1 MDQPTIIL
9 SKLSAPI
16 PSSTYMRRSSLMKK
30 LKTNTHKKLT
40 LLHSG
45 AGYGKSSALAQ
56 YFADSRGLY
65 SWYSITEEDDGI
77 LPFLRHLISSIQK
90 TVPAFGR
97 SFKDKGL
104 IPTYPK
110 ESELQQLYSLFS
122 NELSNID
129 EPLSIVLDDFHL
141 VDHVFHINYIM
152 EKIIEFLPPNIH
164 VVVSTR
170 LRPKWSIL
178 LKLKLSGQLV
188 EITESDLMF
197 TEEEILVF
205 FEDYFDKHIT
215 IQDASEIMR
224 LTEGWA
230 IAIQLLAMQVAETN
244 RQISQLVNPALNDLF
259 SYLLEEVFLLLSAED
274 QQSLINFSIFP
285 LFTTNDIED
294 FFSKE
299 EAKNMERLANS
310 HAFIQPLGDSQ
321 TYRFHALFK
330 QFLET
335 KSKQKDMNVF
345 YETHR
350 RAASYFQVKENIV
363 QAVHHAVKANDESF
377 LAELLTIFAP
387 RMIKGGQFDWL
398 LDLLGDHL
406 SKSIRDN
413 FYELYYYEGECQ
425 RYRAFYEKARLSY
438 EAALEKA
445 FQKENI
451 LYISRANAGLA
462 HIYLD
467 TIQPAL
473 AQPFLKEAIEWAE
486 KENDISALEKV
497 FLQRLMAENL
507 VNIGKANDAKN
518 WIEQEKLDPAI
529 LTEGNLDARIL
540 LRTGK
545 LIEAQHLLES
555 RTREEDS
562 LPDSHRETDVLL
574 SFIYSLTGQGE
585 RAKISAEKGIE
596 TGIQEKSGFV
606 EAVGLIRLGHSEVLT
621 DPFDLETPEVCYLQA
636 IQKMDELNV
645 ARAKAEPY
653 MGLSILK
660 SRQGFFREAIDYGET
675 GLLETK
681 KVNDYWLSA
690 YILLGLGIVYLEKA
704 EVIEAQEHIRQ
715 ANELFTNCEDV
726 YGEMISH
733 YWLMRIYYELKDE
746 ASFSEHAK
754 CFMELCSTHNY
765 FFFLQNRTVFGPIDL
780 QTNYPILQ
788 KIYAIHRDNKYIEEI
803 ISKLNIQTNTNYPG
817 YTLYLRLL
825 GPFTL
830 YMGIDEVNERK
841 WQRDKSKE
849 LFAYLYLQSHRY
861 VPKEELIQ
869 MLWGESDT
877 KKLDRDFKVTLNS
890 LLKVLEPN
898 RQARE
903 ESYFIL
909 RKQSMY
915 RLNPNAYVGS
925 DMLDFNHFAQKGI
938 EEISPHLSKELL
950 LKAVRLYRGELFENR
965 ITIEWISS
973 ERDKARQLFIQVLER
988 LSQTY
993 TRSKE
998 FEKTIYWAEKLL
1010 TYDSTWEEAYRLLMY
1025 AYYQL
1030 QNRSQSVKWYGR
1042 CVHVLEKE
1050 LNIEPMPTTIQMFE
1064 MITGYE

>member
-9 SKLSAPI
+9 SKLSAPV
-16 PSSTYMRRSSLMKK
+16 PSSTYMRRASLMKK

-77 LPFLRHLISSIQK
+77 LPFLRHLINSIQRV
-90 TVPAFGR
+90 VPTFGR
-97 SFKDKGL
+97 GFQDKDL
-104 IPTYPK
+104 ISAYPK

-122 NELSNID
+122 NELANID

-152 EKIIEFLPPNIH
+152 EKILEFLPSNIH
-164 VVVSTR
+164 IVVSTR
-170 LRPKWSIL
+170 LRPRWSIL

-188 EITESDLMF
+188 EITENDLMF

-205 FEDYFDKHIT
+205 FEDYFDKPIS

-230 IAIQLLAMQVAETN
+230 IAIQLIAMQLAESN
-244 RQISQLVNPALNDLF
+244 RQIRQLVNPALNDLF
-259 SYLLEEVFLLLSAED
+259 SYLLEEVFLLLSPED
-274 QQSLINFSIFP
+274 QQSLINFSVFP
-285 LFTTNDIED
+285 LFTVTDIQD
-294 FFSKE
+294 FFDEE
-299 EAKNMERLANS
+299 EAKNMQRLASS
-310 HAFIQPLGDSQ
+310 HAFIQPLGDSN
-321 TYRFHALFK
+321 TFRFHALFQ

-335 KSKQKDMNVF
+335 KSKQKDINAY
-345 YETHR
+345 YEIHQK
-350 RAASYFQVKENIV
+350 AASYFKENENIV
-363 QAVHHAVKANDESF
+363 QAIHHAVKANDERF
-377 LAELLTIFAP
+377 LAELLTTFAP
-387 RMIKGGQFDWL
+387 KMIKAGQFDWL
-398 LDLLGDHL
+398 LDLIAVHL
-406 SKSIRDN
+406 TKAMRDD
-413 FYELYYYEGECQ
+413 FYELYYYEGECH
-425 RYRAFYEKARLSY
+425 RYKAFYEKARQSY

-445 FQKENI
+445 SQQKNI

-473 AQPFLKEAIEWAE
+473 AQPYLKEAIEWAE
-486 KENDISALEKV
+486 KGKDISTVEKI

-507 VNIGKANDAKN
+507 VNIGKANDAKA
-518 WIEQEKLDPAI
+518 WIEQEELNPI
-529 LTEGNLDARIL
+529 LLTEGNLDARIL
-540 LRTGK
+540 LRTGR
-545 LIEAQHLLES
+545 LTEAQHLLES

-574 SFIYSLTGQGE
+574 SFIYSLIGKVTQ
-585 RAKISAEKGIE
+585 AKISATKGIE
-596 TGIQEKSGFV
+596 TGIREKSGFV

-621 DPFDLETPEVCYLQA
+621 DSFELEAPEVCYLQA
-636 IQKMDELNV
+636 IQKMDDLNV
-645 ARAKAEPY
+645 SRAKAEPY
-653 MGLSILK
+653 MGLSIVK
-660 SRQGFFREAIDYGET
+660 SRQGFFREAIEFGEK
-675 GLLETK
+675 GLRETK

-690 YILLGLGIVYLEKA
+690 YILVGLGMVYLENKA
-704 EVIEAQEHIRQ
+704 YFEAAEHMTQ

-733 YWLMRIYYELKDE
+733 YWLMRIHYVLKDE
-746 ASFSEHAK
+746 AAFKDHAK
-754 CFMELCSTHNY
+754 QFIALCVLHSYY
-765 FFFLQNRTVFGPIDL
+765 FFLLNRTVFGPTDL

-788 KIYAIHRDNKYIEEI
+788 KVHAIFPNNKYVQQI
-803 ISKLNIQTNTNYPG
+803 ISRMNIQPSINYPG

-830 YMGIDEVNERK
+830 YMGNEEVNDRK

-890 LLKVLEPN
+890 LLKVLEPT

-915 RLNPNAYVGS
+915 RLNQHANVSS
-925 DMLDFNHFAQKGI
+925 DLQDFNEIAHKGLD
-938 EEISPHLSKELL
+938 EILPHLSKDLL
-950 LKAVRLYRGELFENR
+950 LKAVHLYKGELFENK
-965 ITIEWISS
+965 IAIDWLLS
-973 ERDKARQLFIQVLER
+973 ERDKTQQLFIQVLER
-988 LSQTY
+988 LAQTY
-993 TRSKE
+993 TRLKE

-1010 TYDSTWEEAYRLLMY
+1010 TYDSTWEEAYRLLMF

-1030 QNRSQSVKWYGR
+1030 QNRSQSVKWYDR
-1042 CVHVLEKE
+1042 CVQVLEQE

>member
-9 SKLSAPI
+9 SKLSAPV

-30 LKTNTHKKLT
+30 LKTNTHNKLT

-56 YFADSRGLY
+56 YFTDSRGLY

-77 LPFLRHLISSIQK
+77 LPFLRHLISSIQNI
-90 TVPAFGR
+90 VPTFGR
-97 SFKDKGL
+97 SFKDKDL
-104 IPTYPK
+104 ISTYPK

-122 NELSNID
+122 NELANID

-152 EKIIEFLPPNIH
+152 EKIIEFLPAHIH
-164 VVVSTR
+164 IVVSTR
-170 LRPKWSIL
+170 LRPRWSIL

-188 EITESDLMF
+188 EITESNLMF

-205 FEDYFDKHIT
+205 FEDYFDKHISL
-215 IQDASEIMR
+215 QDASEIMR

-230 IAIQLLAMQVAETN
+230 IAIQLIAMQVAETN
-244 RQISQLVNPALNDLF
+244 RQISDLVNPALNDLF
-259 SYLLEEVFLLLSAED
+259 SYLLEEVFLLLSSED
-274 QQSLINFSIFP
+274 QQSLMNFSVFP
-285 LFTTNDIED
+285 LFTVTDIRE
-294 FFSKE
+294 FFNNK
-299 EAKNMERLANS
+299 EAKSLERLASN
-310 HAFIQPLGDSQ
+310 HAFIQLLGDSN
-321 TYRFHALFK
+321 TFRFHSLFQ

-335 KSKQKDMNVF
+335 KSKQKDLNAF

-350 RAASYFQVKENIV
+350 KAASYFQEKENIV
-363 QAVHHAVKANDESF
+363 QAVHHAVKANDERF

-387 RMIKGGQFDWL
+387 KMIQGGQFDWL
-398 LDLLGDHL
+398 LDLLADHL
-406 SKSIRDN
+406 SKTIRDH
-413 FYELYYYEGECQ
+413 FYELYYYEGECH

-445 FQKENI
+445 FEKDNI

-467 TIQPAL
+467 TIQPVL
-473 AQPFLKEAIEWAE
+473 AQPYLKEAIEWAE
-486 KENDISALEKV
+486 KGRDIHPFEKL
-497 FLQRLMAENL
+497 FLKCLMAENL
-507 VNIGKANDAKN
+507 VNVGKANDAKV
-518 WIEQEKLDPAI
+518 WIEKEKLEPAI

-545 LIEAQHLLES
+545 LMEAQQLLES
-555 RTREEDS
+555 RTRDEAS
-562 LPDSHRETDVLL
+562 LPGSHRETDVLL
-574 SFIYSLTGQGE
+574 SFIYSLTGQVSQ
-585 RAKISAEKGIE
+585 AKLSAIKGIE
-596 TGIQEKSGFV
+596 TGIKERSGFV
-606 EAVGLIRLGHSEVLT
+606 EAVGFIRLGHSEVLT
-621 DPFDLETPEVCYLQA
+621 DSFDLDTPEVWYRKA

-645 ARAKAEPY
+645 SRAKAEPY
-653 MGLSILK
+653 MGLSIIK
-660 SRQGFFREAIDYGET
+660 SRQGFFREAIDYGEK
-675 GLLETK
+675 GLRETK

-690 YILLGLGIVYLEKA
+690 YILIGLGIVYLENG
-704 EVIEAQEHIRQ
+704 EDIEAVEHLKQ
-715 ANELFTNCEDV
+715 AYELFTNCEDT

-733 YWLMRIYYELKDE
+733 YWLMCIHNTLNEED
-746 ASFSEHAK
+746 SFGQHAK
-754 CFMELCSTHNY
+754 RFMELCAVHNY
-765 FFFLQNRTVFGPIDL
+765 YFFLQNRTVFGPIDL

-788 KIYAIHRDNKYIEEI
+788 NAYTIHPDNKYVQQI
-803 ISKLNIQTNTNYPG
+803 IDRFNIQITMNYPG
-817 YTLYLRLL
+817 YALYLRLL

-830 YMGIDEVNERK
+830 YMGIDEVNDRK

-849 LFAYLYLQSHRY
+849 LFVYLYLQNHRY

-869 MLWGESDT
+869 SLWGESDT

-915 RLNPNAYVGS
+915 RLNPNAHVES
-925 DMLDFNHFAQKGI
+925 DVRDFNRFAQNAI
-938 EEISPHLSKELL
+938 EEVSPHLSKDLL
-950 LKAVRLYRGELFENR
+950 LKAVHLYKGELFENR

-973 ERDKARQLFIQVLER
+973 EREKTQQLFIQVLER

-993 TRSKE
+993 TRLKE

-1010 TYDSTWEEAYRLLMY
+1010 TYDSTWEEAYRLLMF

-1030 QNRSQSVKWYGR
+1030 QNRSQSVKWYDR
-1042 CVHVLEKE
+1042 CVQVLENE
-1050 LNIEPMPTTIQMFE
+1050 LNIEPMPTTIQMYE

>member
-30 LKTNTHKKLT
+30 LKSNTHKKLT

-56 YFADSRGLY
+56 YFADSRSLY

-90 TVPAFGR
+90 TVPTFGR
-97 SFKDKGL
+97 SFLDKDL
-104 IPTYPK
+104 ISTYPK

-170 LRPKWSIL
+170 LRPRWSIL

-188 EITESDLMF
+188 EIIESDLMF

-205 FEDYFDKHIT
+205 FEDYFNKHIT
-215 IQDASEIMR
+215 IHDASEIMR

-230 IAIQLLAMQVAETN
+230 IAIQLIAMQVAETN
-244 RQISQLVNPALNDLF
+244 RQISQLVNPALHDLF

-274 QQSLINFSIFP
+274 QQSLLNFSVFP
-285 LFTTNDIED
+285 LFTANDIQD
-294 FFSKE
+294 FFNKE
-299 EAKNMERLANS
+299 EAKNMERLASS
-310 HAFIQPLGDSQ
+310 HAFIQPLGDSN
-321 TYRFHALFK
+321 TFRFHSLFQ

-335 KSKQKDMNVF
+335 KSKQKDVHAF

-350 RAASYFQVKENIV
+350 QAASYFQDKENIV
-363 QAVHHAVKANDESF
+363 QAIHHAVKANDERF
-377 LAELLTIFAP
+377 LAVLLSICAP
-387 RMIKGGQFDWL
+387 KMIKSGQFDWL
-398 LDLLGDHL
+398 LDLIADHL
-406 SKSIRDN
+406 SKAIRDH
-413 FYELYYYEGECQ
+413 FYELYYYEGECH
-425 RYRAFYEKARLSY
+425 RYKAFYEKARLSY
-438 EAALEKA
+438 EATLVKA
-445 FQKENI
+445 FQNENI

-473 AQPFLKEAIEWAE
+473 AQPYLKEAIEWAE
-486 KENDISALEKV
+486 KGKDISVFEKV

-507 VNIGKANDAKN
+507 VNVGKANDAKE
-518 WIEQEKLDPAI
+518 WIEKENLDPAI

-545 LIEAQHLLES
+545 LMEAQQLLES
-555 RTREEDS
+555 RTREVDS

-574 SFIYSLTGQGE
+574 SFIYSLTGQVSQS
-585 RAKISAEKGIE
+585 KLSAIKGIE
-596 TGIQEKSGFV
+596 TGIREKSELV
-606 EAVGLIRLGHSEVLT
+606 EAVGLIRLGHSEALT
-621 DPFDLETPEVCYLQA
+621 DPFNLETPEVYYMQA
-636 IQKMDELNV
+636 IQKMVDLNV
-645 ARAKAEPY
+645 ARATAEPY
-653 MGLSILK
+653 MGLSIIK
-660 SRQGFFREAIDYGET
+660 SRQGFFREAIDYGEK
-675 GLLETK
+675 GLRETK
-681 KVNDYWLSA
+681 KVNDHWLSA
-690 YILLGLGIVYLEKA
+690 YILVGLGIVYLENAKYK
-704 EVIEAQEHIRQ
+704 EAVEHMSQ
-715 ANELFTNCEDV
+715 ANELFTNCADV
-726 YGEMISH
+726 YGEMISY
-733 YWLMRIYYELKDE
+733 YWLMRIHHTLNEGDSLG
-746 ASFSEHAK
+746 EHAK
-754 CFMELCSTHNY
+754 YFMELCAMHNFY
-765 FFFLQNRTVFGPIDL
+765 FFLQNRTVFGPVDL
-780 QTNYPILQ
+780 QTNYPIFQ
-788 KIYAIHRDNKYIEEI
+788 KIYAVHHDNEYVGQI
-803 ISKLNIQTNTNYPG
+803 INRLNIQAKTNYPG

-825 GPFTL
+825 GPFSL
-830 YMGIDEVNERK
+830 YAGIEEVNDRK

-849 LFAYLYLQSHRY
+849 LFAYLYLQNHRY

-869 MLWGESDT
+869 MLWGESET
-877 KKLDRDFKVTLNS
+877 KNLDRDFKVTLNS

-903 ESYFIL
+903 ESYFIM
-909 RKQSMY
+909 RRQSMY
-915 RLNPNAYVGS
+915 RLNPNAFVGS
-925 DMLDFNHFAQKGI
+925 DVQDFNHYAQNGMGEK
-938 EEISPHLSKELL
+938 SPHLSKELL
-950 LKAVRLYRGELFENR
+950 LKAVHLYKGELFENR
-965 ITIEWISS
+965 ISIDWISS
-973 ERDKARQLFIQVLER
+973 ERDKAQQLFIQVLER

-993 TRSKE
+993 TRLKD

-1010 TYDSTWEEAYRLLMY
+1010 TYDSTWEEAYRLLMF

-1030 QNRSQSVKWYGR
+1030 QNRSQSVKWYDR
-1042 CVHVLEKE
+1042 CVQVLEKE

>member
-9 SKLSAPI
+9 SKLSAPV
-16 PSSTYMRRSSLMKK
+16 PSSTYMRRASLMKK

-77 LPFLRHLISSIQK
+77 LPFLRHLISSIQNI
-90 TVPAFGR
+90 VPTFGR
-97 SFKDKGL
+97 SFKTKDL
-104 IPTYPK
+104 ISAYPK
-110 ESELQQLYSLFS
+110 GSELQQLYSLFS
-122 NELSNID
+122 NELANID

-170 LRPKWSIL
+170 LRPRWSIL

-205 FEDYFDKHIT
+205 FEDYFDKPISIH
-215 IQDASEIMR
+215 DATEIMR

-230 IAIQLLAMQVAETN
+230 IAIQLIAMQLAESN

-259 SYLLEEVFLLLSAED
+259 SYLLEEVFLLLSKED
-274 QQSLINFSIFP
+274 QQSLINFSVFP
-285 LFTTNDIED
+285 LFTVTDIQD
-294 FFSKE
+294 FFDEK
-299 EAKNMERLANS
+299 EAKSMERLAGS
-310 HAFIQPLGDSQ
+310 HAFIQPLGDSN
-321 TYRFHALFK
+321 TFRFHSLFQ

-335 KSKQKDMNVF
+335 KSKQKDINAF

-350 RAASYFQVKENIV
+350 RAASYFQEKENIV
-363 QAVHHAVKANDESF
+363 QAIHHAVKANDERF
-377 LAELLTIFAP
+377 LAELVTIFAP
-387 RMIKGGQFDWL
+387 KMIKAGQFDWL
-398 LDLLGDHL
+398 LDLIADQL
-406 SKSIRDN
+406 SKAMRDH
-413 FYELYYYEGECQ
+413 FYELYYYEGECH
-425 RYRAFYEKARLSY
+425 RYKAFYEKARLSY

-445 FQKENI
+445 FQNENI

-473 AQPFLKEAIEWAE
+473 AQPYLKEAIEWAE
-486 KENDISALEKV
+486 KGKDISPVERV
-497 FLQRLMAENL
+497 FLQQLMAENL
-507 VNIGKANDAKN
+507 VNIGKANDAKA
-518 WIEQEKLDPAI
+518 WIENEQLNPAL

-545 LIEAQHLLES
+545 LIEAQQLLEG
-555 RTREEDS
+555 RTRDVDS

-574 SFIYSLTGQGE
+574 SFIYSLIGQVSQ
-585 RAKISAEKGIE
+585 AKIAANKGIE
-596 TGIQEKSGFV
+596 TGIREKSGFV

-621 DPFDLETPEVCYLQA
+621 DVFELETPEVYYLQA
-636 IQKMDELNV
+636 IQKMDDLNV
-645 ARAKAEPY
+645 SRAKAEPY

-660 SRQGFFREAIDYGET
+660 SRQGFFREAIEYGEK
-675 GLLETK
+675 GLRETK

-690 YILLGLGIVYLEKA
+690 YILIGLGIVYLENKA
-704 EVIEAQEHIRQ
+704 YIEAVEHLKQ
-715 ANELFTNCEDV
+715 ANELFSNCEDV

-733 YWLMRIYYELKDE
+733 YWLMRIHYVLNDG
-746 ASFSEHAK
+746 STFGEHAK
-754 CFMELCSTHNY
+754 HFMELCAMHNY
-765 FFFLQNRTVFGPIDL
+765 YFFLLNRTVFGPIDL
-780 QTNYPILQ
+780 QSNFPILQ
-788 KIYAIHRDNKYIEEI
+788 KIDKLHPDNKSVQQI
-803 ISKLNIQTNTNYPG
+803 ISRLNIQNDINYPG

-830 YMGIDEVNERK
+830 FMGNEEVNDRK

-849 LFAYLYLQSHRY
+849 LMMYLYLQNHRY
-861 VPKEELIQ
+861 VPKDELIQ

-915 RLNPNAYVGS
+915 RLNPNANVGS
-925 DMLDFNHFAQKGI
+925 DLHDFNNIAQKGM
-938 EEISPHLSKELL
+938 EEISPPLSKELL
-950 LKAVRLYRGELFENR
+950 LKAIHLYKGELFENR
-965 ITIEWISS
+965 IAIEWIST
-973 ERDKARQLFIQVLER
+973 ERDKAQQLFIQVLER

-993 TRSKE
+993 TRLKE

-1010 TYDSTWEEAYRLLMY
+1010 SYDPTWEEAYRLLMF

-1030 QNRSQSVKWYGR
+1030 QNRSQSVKWFDR
-1042 CVHVLEKE
+1042 CVEVLEKE

>member
-56 YFADSRGLY
+56 YFADSRALY

-77 LPFLRHLISSIQK
+77 LPFLRHLICSIQK
-90 TVPAFGR
+90 TVPTFGR
-97 SFKDKGL
+97 GFNDKDL
-104 IPTYPK
+104 ISAYPK

-178 LKLKLSGQLV
+178 LKLKLSGKLV
-188 EITESDLMF
+188 EIIESDLMF

-205 FEDYFDKHIT
+205 FEDYFDKPIT

-230 IAIQLLAMQVAETN
+230 IAIQLIAMQVAETN

-274 QQSLINFSIFP
+274 QQSLINFSVFP
-285 LFTTNDIED
+285 LFAANDIQD
-294 FFSKE
+294 FFNDE
-299 EAKNMERLANS
+299 EAKNMERLASS
-310 HAFIQPLGDSQ
+310 HAFIQPLGDSN
-321 TYRFHALFK
+321 TFRFHSLFQ

-335 KSKQKDMNVF
+335 KSKQKDTLAF
-345 YETHR
+345 YDTHR
-350 RAASYFQVKENIV
+350 QAASYFQKKENIV
-363 QAVHHAVKANDESF
+363 QSIHHAVKANDEYF

-387 RMIKGGQFDWL
+387 KMIKAGQFDWL
-398 LDLLGDHL
+398 LELLNDHL
-406 SKSIRDN
+406 SKAIRDH
-413 FYELYYYEGECQ
+413 FYELYYYEGECH

-438 EAALEKA
+438 EATLEKA

-473 AQPFLKEAIEWAE
+473 AQPYLKEAIEWAE
-486 KENDISALEKV
+486 RGRDISALEKV

-507 VNIGKANDAKN
+507 VNIGKANDAKA

-545 LIEAQHLLES
+545 LFEAQQLLER
-555 RTREEDS
+555 RTRDEAS

-574 SFIYSLTGQGE
+574 SFIYSLTGQVSL
-585 RAKISAEKGIE
+585 AKISAGKGIE
-596 TGIQEKSGFV
+596 TGIREKSGFV

-621 DPFDLETPEVCYLQA
+621 DSFDLETPEVCYLQA
-636 IQKMDELNV
+636 IQKMDDLNV
-645 ARAKAEPY
+645 SRAKAEPY

-660 SRQGFFREAIDYGET
+660 SRQGFFREAIHYGEK
-675 GLLETK
+675 GLRETD

-690 YILLGLGIVYLEKA
+690 YILLGLGIVYLENAKFIDA
-704 EVIEAQEHIRQ
+704 VEQLKQ

-733 YWLMRIYYELKDE
+733 YWLMCIHHTLNEEDSLG
-746 ASFSEHAK
+746 EHAK
-754 CFMELCSTHNY
+754 RFMELCAMHNY
-765 FFFLQNRTVFGPIDL
+765 YFFLQNRTVFGPIDL
-780 QTNYPILQ
+780 QANYPILQ
-788 KIYAIHRDNKYIEEI
+788 QIYTIHQDNKYVGQI
-803 ISKLNIQTNTNYPG
+803 INKLNIKAETNYPG

-830 YMGIDEVNERK
+830 YMGNDEVNDRK

-849 LFAYLYLQSHRY
+849 LFSYLYLQNHRY

-869 MLWGESDT
+869 MLWGECDT

-915 RLNPNAYVGS
+915 RLNPNAFVGS
-925 DMLDFNHFAQKGI
+925 DVRDFNHFAQNGI

-950 LKAVRLYRGELFENR
+950 LKAVNLYKGELFENR
-965 ITIEWISS
+965 SMIEWISS
-973 ERDKARQLFIQVLER
+973 EREKMEQLYIQVLER

-993 TRSKE
+993 TRLKE
-998 FEKTIYWAEKLL
+998 YEKTIYWAEKLL

-1030 QNRSQSVKWYGR
+1030 QNRSQSVKWYDR
-1042 CVHVLEKE
+1042 CVQVLEKE
-1050 LNIEPMPTTIQMFE
+1050 LNIEPMHTTIQMFE

>member
-1 MDQPTIIL
+1 MDQPTVIL

-90 TVPAFGR
+90 TVPTFGSGFR
-97 SFKDKGL
+97 DKDL
-104 IPTYPK
+104 ISTYPK

-122 NELSNID
+122 NELAKID

-141 VDHVFHINYIM
+141 VDHVFHVNYIM

-164 VVVSTR
+164 IIVSTR

-178 LKLKLSGQLV
+178 LKLKLNGQLV
-188 EITESDLMF
+188 EITESNLMF
-197 TEEEILVF
+197 TEEEIVVF
-205 FEDYFDKHIT
+205 FEDYFDKHIS
-215 IQDASEIMR
+215 IHDASEIMR

-230 IAIQLLAMQVAETN
+230 IAIQLIAMQVAETN

-274 QQSLINFSIFP
+274 QQSLLNFSVFP
-285 LFTTNDIED
+285 LFTANDIQN
-294 FFSKE
+294 FFNSE
-299 EAKNMERLANS
+299 EAKNMERLASS
-310 HAFIQPLGDSQ
+310 HAFIQPLGDSN
-321 TYRFHALFK
+321 TFRFHSLFQ

-335 KSKQKDMNVF
+335 KSKQKDVQAF

-350 RAASYFQVKENIV
+350 RAASYFQEKENIV
-363 QAVHHAVKANDESF
+363 QAIHHAVKANDERF
-377 LAELLTIFAP
+377 LAELLIIFAP
-387 RMIKGGQFDWL
+387 KMIKDGQFDWL
-398 LDLLGDHL
+398 LDLLNDHL
-406 SKSIRDN
+406 SKAIRDY
-413 FYELYYYEGECQ
+413 FYELYYYEGECH

-438 EAALEKA
+438 EATLEKA
-445 FQKENI
+445 FQQENI

-473 AQPFLKEAIEWAE
+473 AQPYLKEAIEWAE
-486 KENDISALEKV
+486 TGRDISGSEKV
-497 FLQRLMAENL
+497 FLQRLLAENL
-507 VNIGKANDAKN
+507 VNLGKANDAKI
-518 WIEQEKLDPAI
+518 WIEKEKLDPAI

-545 LIEAQHLLES
+545 LMEAQHLLES
-555 RTREEDS
+555 RTRDEDS

-574 SFIYSLTGQGE
+574 SFIYALTGQVSQ
-585 RAKISAEKGIE
+585 AKISAYKGIE
-596 TGIQEKSGFV
+596 TGIREKSGFV

-645 ARAKAEPY
+645 SRAKAEPY

-660 SRQGFFREAIDYGET
+660 SQQGFFREAIDFGER
-675 GLLETK
+675 GLSETK
-681 KVNDYWLSA
+681 KVNDHWLSA
-690 YILLGLGIVYLEKA
+690 YILLGLGIVYLENA
-704 EVIEAQEHIRQ
+704 EFLEAVEHIKQ

-733 YWLMRIYYELKDE
+733 YWLMRIHGGLNEE
-746 ASFSEHAK
+746 ASMGEHGK
-754 CFMELCSTHNY
+754 CFMELCAAHNY

-780 QTNYPILQ
+780 QSNFPILQ
-788 KIYAIHRDNKYIEEI
+788 KVYTIHPDNEYVQHI
-803 ISKLNIQTNTNYPG
+803 INKLNIRTKTNYPG
-817 YTLYLRLL
+817 YTLYLRFL

-830 YMGIDEVNERK
+830 YMGTDEVNDRK

-877 KKLDRDFKVTLNS
+877 KKMDRDFKVTLNS

-898 RQARE
+898 RQARG

-925 DMLDFNHFAQKGI
+925 DVLDFNHFSQKGM
-938 EEISPHLSKELL
+938 EEVSPHQSKELL
-950 LKAVRLYRGELFENR
+950 LKAVHLYKGELFENR

-973 ERDKARQLFIQVLER
+973 ERDKTQQLFIQVLER

-993 TRSKE
+993 TRLRE
-998 FEKTIYWAEKLL
+998 YEKTIYWAEKLL
-1010 TYDSTWEEAYRLLMY
+1010 TYDSTWEEAYRLLMF

-1030 QNRSQSVKWYGR
+1030 QNRSQSVKWYDR
-1042 CVHVLEKE
+1042 CVEVLEKE
-1050 LNIEPMPTTIQMFE
+1050 LNIEPMHTTIQMFE
-1064 MITGYE
+1064 MITRYE